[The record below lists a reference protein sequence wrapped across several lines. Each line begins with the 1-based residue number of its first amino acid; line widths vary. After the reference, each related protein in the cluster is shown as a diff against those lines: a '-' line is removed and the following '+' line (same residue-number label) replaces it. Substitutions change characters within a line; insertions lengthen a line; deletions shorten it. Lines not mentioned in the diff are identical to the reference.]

1 MNIKKTKLNLP
12 RAEAFIIFFIALS
25 IPLSKPLIYLS
36 ILSFIILSTIKL
48 ISDKTYRSNIFQSYL
63 FWASTGVFVFGLIS
77 TAIGS
82 GYAED
87 IIWMLSKTML
97 LPMAVPLLLAFRQE
111 TNRTAAISGVV
122 LGFWIAF
129 FLTARMH
136 NWSWTGERYEGATWL
151 IDAWAVICALLI
163 ALLTPLVFIA
173 TSNNLW
179 RTVLA
184 ATLLGATL
192 MLITTGARGP
202 WLGAAAGVFVY
213 LIMRQRSAL
222 LSLSVLTIAS
232 ILAAQLFWPTQFEKF
247 EQRVYSITDTQTDAS
262 NYLRL
267 AMWETGYALI
277 KKQMLSGEKGFW
289 FGYKKKGRGDLA
301 NEFYYNEFIDQAKIK
316 PGILKEYNWK
326 ITDFHNSYLES
337 IFRNGILWTLG
348 SLFILSWFAIGPIE
362 KEKSMTQSWSA
373 APLLLCFLVTGVTYT
388 LLPHF
393 AFLFLIFFIALARGF
408 SR

>member
-1 MNIKKTKLNLP
+1 MSI
-12 RAEAFIIFFIALS
+12 FI
-25 IPLSKPLIYLS
+25 SKPLIYIS
-36 ILSFIILSTIKL
+36 ILLLMAVILAQIAM
-48 ISDKTYRSNIFQSYL
+48 DREYRIEIFNNRL
-63 FWASTGVFVFGLIS
+63 FWASTSVFLFGLIS
-77 TAIGS
+77 TVIGS
-82 GYAED
+82 GNAED
-87 IIWMLSKTML
+87 IGWMFNKTML
-97 LPMAVPLLLAFRQE
+97 LPMAVPLLFAFRQE
-111 TNRTAAISGVV
+111 TNRSAAIAGVV

-179 RTVLA
+179 RTVLI
-184 ATLLGATL
+184 ATLLGAVV
-192 MLITTGARGP
+192 MLVTTGARGP

-373 APLLLCFLVTGVTYT
+373 APLLLCFLVTGITYT